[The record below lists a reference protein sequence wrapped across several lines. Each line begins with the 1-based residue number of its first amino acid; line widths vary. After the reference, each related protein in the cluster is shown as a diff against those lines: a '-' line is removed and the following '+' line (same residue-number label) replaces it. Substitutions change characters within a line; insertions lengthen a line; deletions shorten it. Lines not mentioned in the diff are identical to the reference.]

1 MISIGYGT
9 FWVSSG
15 VTARPGSK
23 SWRSA
28 HRGTLVKSFSTID
41 QMISAARS
49 VGRSSAYSSPWNQH
63 VVGLCC
69 MKHEGAEYT
78 GVLSTV
84 DKELPTRALRNH
96 YQMKHVKDT
105 MRTGVSFD

>member
-15 VTARPGSK
+15 VTASPGSK

-41 QMISAARS
+41 QMMSAARS
-49 VGRSSAYSSPWNQH
+49 VGRSSAYSNPWNQH

-69 MKHEGAEYT
+69 MKHEGAECT
-78 GVLSTV
+78 CVLSTV
-84 DKELPTRALRNH
+84 RQRAA
-96 YQMKHVKDT
+96 YK
-105 MRTGVSFD
+105 GVEKPPSDEACKRYHAHGGVL